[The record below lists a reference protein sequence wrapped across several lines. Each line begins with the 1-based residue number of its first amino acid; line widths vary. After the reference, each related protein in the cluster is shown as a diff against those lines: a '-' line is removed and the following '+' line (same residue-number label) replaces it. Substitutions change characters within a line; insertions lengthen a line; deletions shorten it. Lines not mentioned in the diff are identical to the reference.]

1 MQNFHKRYR
10 SFFPINMYSISSRFS
25 KQENE
30 NLLIER
36 CPPHF
41 DVLRTI
47 LARFFPPYLE
57 ALFLFATNFFSF
69 SPFVFVLFF
78 FFLFF
83 LQIYVTRE
91 RTTLRTEVD
100 RTESERI
107 SRRTLPCH
115 ERQNRILQNILWHGR
130 TWPGVRHKSWPTR
143 HTTTAATS
151 SAWHL
156 VASGHQHRSPAAH
169 SCLRLIERNEYETD
183 IYFYIKQ
190 TIINFL
196 QT

>member
-1 MQNFHKRYR
+1 MKIYLSNGALLISTFYAQFSLV
-10 SFFPINMYSISSRFS
+10 SFLLILRRFS
-25 KQENE
+25 FSQRIFFLS
-30 NLLIER
+30 LLS
-36 CPPHF
+36 
-41 DVLRTI
+41 
-47 LARFFPPYLE
+47 
-57 ALFLFATNFFSF
+57 FLFFSF
-69 SPFVFVLFF
+69 FF
-78 FFLFF
+78 FFF

-196 QT
+196 QTWQKTSRSSYIDQ